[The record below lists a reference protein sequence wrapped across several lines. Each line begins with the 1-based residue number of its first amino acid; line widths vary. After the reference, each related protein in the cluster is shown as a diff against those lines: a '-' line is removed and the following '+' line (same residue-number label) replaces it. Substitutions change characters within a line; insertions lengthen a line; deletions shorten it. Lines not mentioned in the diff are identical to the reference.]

1 MALALTA
8 AQRNIW
14 LDQMT
19 QGDSPL
25 YNIGGYLEIEGLLDP
40 ELFQQAVDLLIEKH
54 DALRMVLLDQRDEE
68 GVPLQAFAATLP
80 VWVAPLDLQ
89 GQADPRQAAASWMQR
104 QLERAFKLDG
114 GPLFRFH
121 LLKLEAQR
129 FYFVV
134 HAHHIVL
141 DGWGIDGLC
150 ASLSQIYNALH
161 DQRMPDLSAPSYVDF
176 IEDDRDYRQSP
187 RFARDQAYWLEKYR
201 DLPEPL
207 LLPRYRQTQAEGPSR
222 SGHFNYSFSRD
233 LENRID
239 DLAGRLQASRFHVLL
254 AALYVYFTRTHQRDE
269 LVIGLPI
276 LNRSNASFKKT
287 LGLFAQLSVLRLRFG
302 DDLSFAELV
311 QGIAR
316 AVKQDYRNQR
326 FPVSDLNRL
335 LELRRTERTQL
346 CDLTFSYEQHHH
358 LLRFGPANARSVKC
372 SNNHE
377 QTPLAIHLRTNA
389 YDDEARLHYIYNE
402 AYFQAEQI
410 EPMAERLQHV
420 LDQGLADEQLAVRA
434 FALTTRAEDQQLQA
448 WNAGQQQFVADRTLH
463 QQFEARAQERPEAVA
478 LMYQEQ
484 SLSY

>member
-1 MALALTA
+1 M
-8 AQRNIW
+8 
-14 LDQMT
+14 
-19 QGDSPL
+19 
-25 YNIGGYLEIEGLLDP
+25 
-40 ELFQQAVDLLIEKH
+40 DLLIEKH

-287 LGLFAQLSVLRLRFG
+287 LGCLPSSACCACVSATIYRLP
-302 DDLSFAELV
+302 SWC
-311 QGIAR
+311 R
-316 AVKQDYRNQR
+316 ALPGGQAGLPQPAFPGQR
-326 FPVSDLNRL
+326 SQPLAGVAPHRAHATVRPDV
-335 LELRRTERTQL
+335 
-346 CDLTFSYEQHHH
+346 
-358 LLRFGPANARSVKC
+358 LLRTAPPSVAFRAANARSVKC

-434 FALTTRAEDQQLQA
+434 FALTT
-448 WNAGQQQFVADRTLH
+448 
-463 QQFEARAQERPEAVA
+463 A
-478 LMYQEQ
+478 LKTSSCRRGMPASS
-484 SLSY
+484 SLSRTAPSISSSKPVPRSGRRPWR